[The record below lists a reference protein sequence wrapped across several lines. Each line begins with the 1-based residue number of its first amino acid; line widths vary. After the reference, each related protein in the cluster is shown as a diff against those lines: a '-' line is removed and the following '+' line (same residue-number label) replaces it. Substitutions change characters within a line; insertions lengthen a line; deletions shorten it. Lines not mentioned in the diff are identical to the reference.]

1 MLPSKAGRAPP
12 AQGAL
17 PLHLLLLLLAFVV
30 RRRNADGS
38 RLRCATR
45 AAPPPLRQLRKRARG
60 PTRRRWAGER
70 PAAAASRCAPAG
82 GRDPMRAPGCR
93 RSSESSAPCSRTRSL
108 PRPRCR
114 RAGAHSLLAPQPR
127 KPPPAPKWLR
137 RGGGGAAAARAA
149 AAAAAPPPPAPR
161 RRRLPAR
168 LIPRAA
174 QGIRLLP
181 H

>member
-1 MLPSKAGRAPP
+1 MLSSKAGRAPP

-17 PLHLLLLLLAFVV
+17 PLHLLLLRLAFVV
-30 RRRNADGS
+30 RRRSADGS

-45 AAPPPLRQLRKRARG
+45 AAPPPALLRLLRKRARG

-70 PAAAASRCAPAG
+70 PAAAATRCAPAG
-82 GRDPMRAPGCR
+82 GRDPMRAPGCQ
-93 RSSESSAPCSRTRSL
+93 RSSESSAPCSRTLSL

-114 RAGAHSLLAPQPR
+114 RAGARSLLAPPPR

-137 RGGGGAAAARAA
+137 RGGGGA
-149 AAAAAPPPPAPR
+149 PPAPR